1 MDTNDG
7 RGEMRR
13 VDWDFVPEAV
23 VVGNGEFPVSALP
36 LRILDTAPFTVCC
49 DGAADRCLESGRV
62 PDRIV
67 GDGDSLS
74 VENQKR
80 YAGIIRYNPDQE
92 TNDQTKAVSYLLEKG
107 FRRIAIVGATGRR
120 EDHTLGNIS
129 LLMEYMRMGAEV
141 RMYTDYGFFV
151 PVKGDCRF
159 FCCKGV
165 QVSIFAFG
173 TRGLRGEGLAYPL
186 RDFANWWQGTLNE
199 ATGEEF
205 VIRGEGEYLVF
216 INMPTVS

>member
-1 MDTNDG
+1 MTE
-7 RGEMRR
+7 RYL
-13 VDWDFVPEAV
+13 A
-23 VVGNGEFPVSALP
+23 
-36 LRILDTAPFTVCC
+36 
-49 DGAADRCLESGRV
+49 SGRV

-80 YAGIIRYNPDQE
+80 YASIIRYNPDQE
-92 TNDQTKAVSYLLEKG
+92 TNDQTKAVNYLMEKG

-151 PVKGDCRF
+151 PMKGDCRF
-159 FCCKGV
+159 FCRKGV

-173 TRGLRGEGLAYPL
+173 TQGLRGEGLAYPL
-186 RDFANWWQGTLNE
+186 RDFTNWWQGTLNE
-199 ATGEEF
+199 AIGEEF

-216 INMPTVS
+216 INMPSVS

>member
-1 MDTNDG
+1 MN
-7 RGEMRR
+7 
-13 VDWDFVPEAV
+13 P
-23 VVGNGEFPVSALP
+23 SALKHDKIP
-36 LRILDTAPFTVCC
+36 SQYSLQIEVNLNQPTHTHNTQTITV
-49 DGAADRCLESGRV
+49 LNNISGHV

-80 YAGIIRYNPDQE
+80 YASIIRYNPDQE
-92 TNDQTKAVSYLLEKG
+92 TNDQTKAVNYLMEKG

-129 LLMEYMRMGAEV
+129 LLMEYIRMGAEV

-151 PVKGDCRF
+151 PMKGDCRF
-159 FCCKGV
+159 FCRKGV

-173 TRGLRGEGLAYPL
+173 TQGLRGEGLAYPL
-186 RDFANWWQGTLNE
+186 RDFTNWWQGTLNE

-205 VIRGEGEYLVF
+205 VIRGEGE
-216 INMPTVS
+216 